1 MVACAAAQN
10 VDLEINE
17 ICASKHDA
25 EGEGLKRRYYFHL
38 KQAGCYDLI
47 EKGGKPSSPFGE
59 VYAVSSIAQIPYRA
73 GGCLS
78 AGVCPP

>member
-25 EGEGLKRRYYFHL
+25 EGEELKRRYYFHL
-38 KQAGCYDLI
+38 KQARCYGKISL
-47 EKGGKPSSPFGE
+47 KKVAKPSSPFGE
-59 VYAVSSIAQIPYRA
+59 VYAVS
-73 GGCLS
+73 
-78 AGVCPP
+78 